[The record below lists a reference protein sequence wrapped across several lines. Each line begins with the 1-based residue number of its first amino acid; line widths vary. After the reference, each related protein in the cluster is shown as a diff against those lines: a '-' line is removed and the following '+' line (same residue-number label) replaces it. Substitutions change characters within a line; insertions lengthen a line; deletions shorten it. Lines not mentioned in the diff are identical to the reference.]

1 MMPVLLDTALTT
13 RPGLPPHLRVLVEE
27 LPRLTWEQQPNFGG
41 LAAFWLD
48 RHLDFRHLTTL
59 LQTDTESLLDGGMSP
74 DDHAQRLAHY
84 GTSLL
89 QSLHGHHQIE
99 DDHYF
104 PMMTKMDPRVTT
116 AFTLLD
122 ADHHA
127 LDALIA
133 GFADAA
139 NAVLQTHPD
148 APQKFHA
155 NLLQFNHLL
164 IRHLEDEED
173 IVIPIILR
181 HGLG

>member
-1 MMPVLLDTALTT
+1 MSQILPDTSLIS
-13 RPGLPPHLRVLVEE
+13 RHGLPPHLRMLVEE
-27 LPRLTWEQQPNFGG
+27 LPRMTWDQQPGFGG

-48 RHLDFRHLTTL
+48 RHLDFRHLTGL
-59 LQTDTESLLDGGMSP
+59 LQSDVETLLDGGM
-74 DDHAQRLAHY
+74 DAQEYAQRLAHY

-104 PMMTKMDPRVTT
+104 PMMTKMEPRVATGF
-116 AFTLLD
+116 ALLD

-127 LDALIA
+127 LDTLIA
-133 GFADAA
+133 DFTNSA
-139 NAVLQTHPD
+139 NAVLQNGTD

-155 NLLQFNHLL
+155 NLLQFNRLL

-173 IVIPIILR
+173 IVIPVILR
-181 HGLG
+181 HGLR